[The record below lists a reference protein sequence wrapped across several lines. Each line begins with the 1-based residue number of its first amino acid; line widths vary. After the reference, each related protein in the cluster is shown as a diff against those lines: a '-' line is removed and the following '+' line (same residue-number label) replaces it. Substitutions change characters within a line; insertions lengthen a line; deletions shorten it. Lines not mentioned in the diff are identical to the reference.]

1 MVYDALNYFR
11 LLNADETTDAQN
23 LKQKYHLAA
32 KFWHPDVNKS
42 QDAPEIFQTL
52 SKAYNTLKDEKL
64 KNIYILLS
72 MIYNKSNFPSLDN
85 FKIYCD
91 ANGTETPFLRVF
103 HIQQINKGK
112 VETNDFIGTYEDCL
126 SFLRTASLHN
136 IKHGFFSPLFFK
148 VLKHN
153 LAQVTTTSKQ
163 NFELLVHNAAAFY
176 RDNKLKQAAISAT
189 LAMQEADPQQQEVLQ
204 NFISSLPVLNDKLKN
219 WDTKKLRSVQ
229 LAPFYRVCK
238 IGFSAV
244 ILLFIGW
251 AGIHFIT
258 SSDKKTTYYQKVI
271 FSSGEE
277 MADDTVA
284 LKVFNIPVDKSDDH
298 MLYHLTSSAEIRHA
312 PNEQYDVLI
321 KAKSGQTVRITGY
334 TPDKTWYRVMLDNG
348 QMGFV
353 KKQYLQKGVG
363 LEIPSDS
370 SIITH

>member
-1 MVYDALNYFR
+1 MLYDALNYFR
-11 LLNADETTDAQN
+11 LLNADSQTEPQE

-42 QDAPEIFQTL
+42 PDSPEIFQTL
-52 SKAYNTLKDEKL
+52 AKAYNILKDNKT
-64 KNIYILLS
+64 KTIYMLLS
-72 MIYNKSNFPSLDN
+72 MIYNKNNFPDLN
-85 FKIYCD
+85 RFKIYCD
-91 ANGTETPFLRVF
+91 ASGNETPFLRVF
-103 HIQQINKGK
+103 HIEQIVKGK
-112 VETNDFIGTYEDCL
+112 ITTNNFIGTYEDCL
-126 SFLRTASLHN
+126 SFLRSAAMHN
-136 IKHGFFSPLFFK
+136 IKHGIFSPLFFK
-148 VLKHN
+148 VIKHN
-153 LAQVTTTSKQ
+153 LAQVNTPSKD
-163 NFELLVHNAAAFY
+163 NFELWVHNAAAFY
-176 RDNKLKQAAISAT
+176 RDDKLKQAAISAT
-189 LAMQEADPQQQEVLQ
+189 LALSEANPEQRQILQQ
-204 NFISSLPVLNDKLKN
+204 FISTLPPLSDKLKN
-219 WDTKKLRSVQ
+219 WDFKKLKSVQ
-229 LAPFYRVCK
+229 LAPFYRACK
-238 IGFSAV
+238 IGLITVSVV
-244 ILLFIGW
+244 IASLIAIQFL
-251 AGIHFIT
+251 T
-258 SSDKKTTYYQKVI
+258 SKSDKATYYKKVV
-271 FSSGEE
+271 FASGEE